1 VAEPVERCLRELFER
16 ERKRWSAVD
25 PELEVPL
32 ESLARLILAGGKR
45 LRPSFCHWAFIGAGG
60 DRDDRR
66 VVEMGAALEMLH
78 AFALIHD
85 DVMDGSDVRRGA
97 DTVHREHAVRH
108 VETGWRGE
116 DRRYGEGVAILVGDL
131 ALVYADVLLADAP
144 TAARAVYDELRIEL
158 CMGQYLDLLGTAQGG
173 VGLEGARQIASYK
186 SGKYTIERPLHM
198 GAALAGRLEELEGP
212 LSAYGLPL
220 GEAFQLRDDVLGAF
234 GETAATGKPVGDD
247 LREGKPT
254 PLLALAHERAT
265 PAQAAELGR
274 VGDPSLE
281 AAAVARLQE
290 ILVDTGALDELERRI
305 TALTDEA
312 LAAAETLP
320 LCDGAKAELA
330 ELAVYVSRRSA

>member
-1 VAEPVERCLRELFER
+1 VAEPVERCLRDLFEG
-16 ERKRWSAVD
+16 EAKRWSAVD
-25 PELEVPL
+25 RELEAPL
-32 ESLARLILAGGKR
+32 DSLARLILAGGKR
-45 LRPSFCHWAFIGAGG
+45 LRPSFCHWAFVGAGG
-60 DRDDRR
+60 DPDDRR

-78 AFALIHD
+78 AFALVHD

-108 VETGWRGE
+108 VGSRWRGE
-116 DRRYGEGVAILVGDL
+116 DRRFGEGVAILVGDL
-131 ALVYADVLLADAP
+131 ALVYADVLLAGAP
-144 TAARAVYDELRIEL
+144 APARAVYDELRIEL
-158 CMGQYLDLLGTAQGG
+158 CMGQYLDLLGTARGG
-173 VGLEGARQIASYK
+173 VDLEGARQIASYK

-198 GAALAGRLEELEGP
+198 GAALAGHLDRLEGP

-265 PAQAAELGR
+265 PPQAAELER

-281 AAAVARLQE
+281 GPAVARLQE
-290 ILVDTGALDELERRI
+290 VLVDTGALDELERRI
-305 TALTDEA
+305 TALTEEA
-312 LAAAETLP
+312 LAAAQALP
-320 LCDGAKAELA
+320 LCERAKAELA
-330 ELAVYVSRRSA
+330 ELAVYVSRRTA